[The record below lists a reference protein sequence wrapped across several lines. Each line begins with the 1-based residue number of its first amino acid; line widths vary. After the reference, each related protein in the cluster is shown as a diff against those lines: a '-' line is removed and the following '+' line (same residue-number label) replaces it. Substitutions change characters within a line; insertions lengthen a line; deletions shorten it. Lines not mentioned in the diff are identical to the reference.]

1 MTTHRV
7 TPTVRLLILALI
19 LTAMPAAV
27 TASDAA
33 TAPYC
38 AIHWGSLFKSA
49 SGPGPA
55 TITNVRTGR
64 HACYD
69 RIVIDGAS
77 VGSVRYVSAVLTQA
91 KGDAI
96 PLRGGAE
103 IEIIVRAFSYDLN
116 TGAPTY
122 NPGNPSELTNVSRY
136 STFRQVAWGGSF
148 EGYTTIGL
156 GVRARLPMRIFTL
169 PGPGS
174 SSRLVIDV
182 AHHW

>member
-1 MTTHRV
+1 MPTHRIIRA
-7 TPTVRLLILALI
+7 VRLLAVGLVLI
-19 LTAMPAAV
+19 AVPGVIAAP
-27 TASDAA
+27 DAGA
-33 TAPYC
+33 APYC
-38 AIHWGSLFKSA
+38 GIRWGSLSKSA

-69 RIVIDGAS
+69 RIVIDGAT
-77 VGSVRYVSAVLTQA
+77 VGRVRYVTVVRTQA
-91 KGDAI
+91 KGDVI
-96 PLRGGAE
+96 PLRGGAKLE
-103 IEIIVRAFSYDLN
+103 IVVRAANYDVN
-116 TGAPTY
+116 TGIPTY
-122 NPGNPSELTNVSRY
+122 TPRNPRELTNVSGY

-148 EGYTTIGL
+148 EGYSTIGL

-182 AHHW
+182 AHRW